1 MNELLVVGLIALSAG
16 VHYLFLNLSW
26 AKQFDRALVPGVVAF
41 VSWWITA
48 GVWFAETIASS
59 AIWAVAFLFAAFG
72 VVGAVQFLIVAFRMM
87 GQSVIIQPE
96 EEY

>member
-1 MNELLVVGLIALSAG
+1 MIGLVAFSAV

-26 AKQFDRALVPGVVAF
+26 DKQFDRALVPGGTAIVA
-41 VSWWITA
+41 WWITA
-48 GVWFAETIASS
+48 AVWFAETVAASS
-59 AIWAVAFLFAAFG
+59 VWAVSFLWFALG
-72 VVGAVQFLIVAFRMM
+72 VVAMVQFLIVAFRMM